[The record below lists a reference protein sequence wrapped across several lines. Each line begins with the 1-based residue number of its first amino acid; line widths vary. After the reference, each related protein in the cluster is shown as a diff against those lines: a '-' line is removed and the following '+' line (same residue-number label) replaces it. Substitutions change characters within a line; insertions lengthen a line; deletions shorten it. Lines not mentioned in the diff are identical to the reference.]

1 MKKPPQPTMEQ
12 LQKELK
18 ELLVSKEN
26 PKRLKELQKK
36 IDYFNW
42 GIE

>member
-1 MKKPPQPTMEQ
+1 MKKPPHPSMEQ
-12 LQKELK
+12 LQKELR

>member
-1 MKKPPQPTMEQ
+1 MKKPPQPSIEQ
-12 LQKELK
+12 IEKELK

-26 PKRLKELQKK
+26 PTRQKELQKK